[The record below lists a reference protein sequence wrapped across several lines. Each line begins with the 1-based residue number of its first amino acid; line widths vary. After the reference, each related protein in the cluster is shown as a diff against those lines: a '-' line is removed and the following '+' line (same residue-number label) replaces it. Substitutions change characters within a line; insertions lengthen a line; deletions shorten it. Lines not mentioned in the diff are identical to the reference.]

1 MLMDV
6 IKSLLGLLIDTR
18 TDHLLT
24 CPPSES
30 PKLQSPHEFP
40 DSSIALPVES
50 RWPHSSAFSRR
61 GIS

>member
-6 IKSLLGLLIDTR
+6 IKGLLGLLIDTR
-18 TDHLLT
+18 TDHLT

-30 PKLQSPHEFP
+30 PKLQSPREFP

-61 GIS
+61 AIS

>member
-6 IKSLLGLLIDTR
+6 IKGLLGLLIDTR
-18 TDHLLT
+18 SDHLLT

-30 PKLQSPHEFP
+30 PKLQSPREFP

-50 RWPHSSAFSRR
+50 R
-61 GIS
+61 